1 MCVILMCKR
10 HHYNITKATFYDD
23 TDHYKHTHK
32 NKSEIMEN
40 FQKFH
45 EKNGEKI
52 HRFHG
57 KKRSIP
63 YAYTLLKFKDISRTR
78 PIVSYF
84 KHPLKET
91 YNFASR
97 ALAHVIKMAQTN
109 NFTLWKCQDMK
120 QRIQKAQQDLTSQF
134 NNTTKIMPL
143 CADIKNMYTELPHE
157 EILKSIKFM
166 LRRCQ
171 QKTRRKHV
179 TLERKKRGEIH
190 LGKTNAVTSTTHVTL
205 SFDKIY
211 DICKYDILK
220 THILNL
226 LEHCYTRPEEFPW
239 GHLDHQATQYVY
251 AHTMSTSF
259 TKN

>member
-1 MCVILMCKR
+1 MDKNAGAGILMCKR

-32 NKSEIMEN
+32 NKSEIMED

-63 YAYTLLKFKDISRTR
+63 YAYTLLKFKDINRTR

-97 ALAHVIKMAQTN
+97 ALAHVIRMAQTD

-143 CADIKNMYTELPHE
+143 
-157 EILKSIKFM
+157 
-166 LRRCQ
+166 
-171 QKTRRKHV
+171 
-179 TLERKKRGEIH
+179 
-190 LGKTNAVTSTTHVTL
+190 
-205 SFDKIY
+205 
-211 DICKYDILK
+211 ILK
-220 THILNL
+220 TCTRNYHTKKFLSPSNL
-226 LEHCYTRPEEFPW
+226 CYADANKKREGSMSHSKGKREEE
-239 GHLDHQATQYVY
+239 YI
-251 AHTMSTSF
+251 
-259 TKN
+259 